1 MARAGFFILML
12 EIVFL
17 KLQFYY
23 NLFILYMILYIIEI
37 DAELTSELLSIR
49 QTSISSISFL
59 IFISDDS
66 ELDVTDPEGIS
77 GVLPLDPKSEF

>member
-1 MARAGFFILML
+1 MTLTSAFN
-12 EIVFL
+12 
-17 KLQFYY
+17 YY
-23 NLFILYMILYIIEI
+23 IYYVYDNTYYKI
-37 DAELTSELLSIR
+37 DGKLTSELLSIR
-49 QTSISSISFL
+49 QTSMSSISFL